1 MDSDDTK
8 KSNRQM
14 TPEMLEKLAVAR
26 EKANKVHSDR
36 AAIKR
41 KEKELKDKMWTDRKQ
56 KLEQV
61 EEPVVKTKKT
71 KKKTA
76 RTPGRKPGRK
86 PASAGGNFSKLSTED
101 RAAELQ
107 RREHSIRSLE
117 RKRAKLLA
125 QLEEVERELSVSG
138 GLFGAGAGVGGRR
151 RRPRNKPLATSIA

>member
-76 RTPGRKPGRK
+76 KVVYESATDTDSDEDTNTNTGNRESQQWRRSGSASRSSALGRTGRG
-86 PASAGGNFSKLSTED
+86 
-101 RAAELQ
+101 
-107 RREHSIRSLE
+107 
-117 RKRAKLLA
+117 
-125 QLEEVERELSVSG
+125 
-138 GLFGAGAGVGGRR
+138 
-151 RRPRNKPLATSIA
+151 